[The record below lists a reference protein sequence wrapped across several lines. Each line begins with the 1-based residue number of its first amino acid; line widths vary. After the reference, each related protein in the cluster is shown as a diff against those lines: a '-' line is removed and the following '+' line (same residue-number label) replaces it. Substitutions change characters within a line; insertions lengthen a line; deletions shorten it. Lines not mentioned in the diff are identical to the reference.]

1 MATIVMQIEQIT
13 VYLNS
18 ENSQHRL
25 KALTELRHYDTQVAV
40 PLLISC
46 LQDPEFLVRSFVAMG
61 LGNKKSP
68 ESYEALV
75 ELLNNDRDHNV
86 RAEAANALSKYG
98 EVAIACL
105 VEAFRRDDSWL
116 VRRSI
121 LAPLMDMPYPDAL
134 YQVCLCGLTGEDQ
147 MVREAAVSALGIL
160 AGSEKHDQA
169 LQQLLALVASES
181 WHIRARVARAL
192 KQFEDASAKA
202 ALKYLSK
209 DDDHQVLGAV
219 LEN

>member
-1 MATIVMQIEQIT
+1 MKIEQIA

-18 ENSQHRL
+18 NDSRDRL
-25 KALTELRHYDTQVAV
+25 KALTELRHYDSQVAV
-40 PLLISC
+40 PLLMSR

-61 LGNKKSP
+61 LGNKQST

-75 ELLNNDRDHNV
+75 KLLRTDHDYNV

-98 EVAIACL
+98 ETAIPEL
-105 VEAFRRDDSWL
+105 IEAFRRDDNWL

-134 YQVCLCGLTGEDQ
+134 YQVCLCGLTGDDQ
-147 MVREAAVSALGIL
+147 MVQEAAISALGML
-160 AGSEKHDQA
+160 ANTEKQDEA
-169 LQQLLALVASES
+169 LQQLLAFVSAEC
-181 WHIRARVARAL
+181 WRVRVRVVQTL
-192 KQFEDASAKA
+192 KQFEDDSAKA
-202 ALKYLSK
+202 ALNYLSK
-209 DDDHQVLGAV
+209 DDDHRVVGAV